1 MAVQHLNPWC
11 GNVVM
16 VTLYG
21 LVFMLSA
28 QGSFVKDTD
37 ADKYVLSATIH
48 TISTP
53 TSFTFISDLE
63 LNSSFPL
70 PGSDPTGADHQPN
83 PTNLH

>member
-1 MAVQHLNPWC
+1 MALQHLNQWC

-21 LVFMLSA
+21 LVFMLPTQDSL
-28 QGSFVKDTD
+28 VKDT
-37 ADKYVLSATIH
+37 AANKYILTIH
-48 TISTP
+48 TISIP

>member
-1 MAVQHLNPWC
+1 
-11 GNVVM
+11 M

-28 QGSFVKDTD
+28 QDSLVKDTTTN
-37 ADKYVLSATIH
+37 KYILTIH

-53 TSFTFISDLE
+53 ISFTFVSDLQ

-70 PGSDPTGADHQPN
+70 PGSDPTGADRLPD